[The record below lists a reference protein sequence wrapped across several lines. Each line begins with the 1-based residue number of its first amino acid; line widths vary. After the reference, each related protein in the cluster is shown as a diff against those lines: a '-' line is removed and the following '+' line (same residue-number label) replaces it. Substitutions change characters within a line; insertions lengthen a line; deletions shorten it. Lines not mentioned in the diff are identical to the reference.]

1 MQGPE
6 IERRQKER
14 QARERAEYAEGTDPI
29 AARVAEAHKCRR
41 EGNVRFGAGDLAG
54 AKQAYDSG
62 FMGLVV
68 TKEEWDGVAEESG
81 GGGGGGQG
89 GGGALVGGLSPED
102 KAAVSEARALLHLNR
117 SLANLRLGRTDP
129 ALWDADRALDHHAS
143 ALALRTGATANVSD
157 GGGGVGK
164 GGGGGDDDDDAGGT
178 AVAAALGG
186 LVAKAKYRRGVA
198 LTALAK
204 AELAK
209 EEAAGNG
216 GGKAFWD
223 VAKTQRLA
231 AQALAALAEARAVI
245 EARGSGGAGG
255 GPAGGVAAGNTAAAA
270 TGSSPARTVPSPQ
283 AIPSGG
289 ASSGGAS
296 SGDASLGGASS
307 GDASSGGAS
316 SNDASSG
323 DAAEL
328 AAVKRAVKVA
338 SAVRDKL
345 ARLAAGHEQAWA
357 KVCRDKII
365 KGLDTENATA
375 RAAEEKKGAGEGTAG
390 SGDKGSGK
398 AGGKVGGDDE
408 DDEDGDAA
416 FSDCFGEMPVL
427 DSDDDDDDNGGD
439 GEK

>member
-1 MQGPE
+1 VCVQGPE

-216 GGKAFWD
+216 GRQGLLGRGQDAAF
-223 VAKTQRLA
+223 
-231 AQALAALAEARAVI
+231 
-245 EARGSGGAGG
+245 GGAGPGSPRRGPRRHRGPRQWGSGRWPRRRRSSRQHSSG
-255 GPAGGVAAGNTAAAA
+255 GDGVVTGTDGAVAAGHPL
-270 TGSSPARTVPSPQ
+270 GWRLF
-283 AIPSGG
+283 GW
-289 ASSGGAS
+289 
-296 SGDASLGGASS
+296 SL
-307 GDASSGGAS
+307 
-316 SNDASSG
+316 
-323 DAAEL
+323 
-328 AAVKRAVKVA
+328 
-338 SAVRDKL
+338 
-345 ARLAAGHEQAWA
+345 
-357 KVCRDKII
+357 
-365 KGLDTENATA
+365 
-375 RAAEEKKGAGEGTAG
+375 
-390 SGDKGSGK
+390 
-398 AGGKVGGDDE
+398 
-408 DDEDGDAA
+408 
-416 FSDCFGEMPVL
+416 FG
-427 DSDDDDDDNGGD
+427 
-439 GEK
+439 